1 MALLSVDHI
10 RNPGPRWPSGR
21 FAFDERYQA
30 LALAR
35 VVQQAEYGL
44 ELRPAPRHR

>member
-1 MALLSVDHI
+1 VFVLMI
-10 RNPGPRWPSGR
+10 RAAPSQQLGGH
-21 FAFDERYQA
+21 ERYPA

-44 ELRPAPRHR
+44 ELRPAAQHR